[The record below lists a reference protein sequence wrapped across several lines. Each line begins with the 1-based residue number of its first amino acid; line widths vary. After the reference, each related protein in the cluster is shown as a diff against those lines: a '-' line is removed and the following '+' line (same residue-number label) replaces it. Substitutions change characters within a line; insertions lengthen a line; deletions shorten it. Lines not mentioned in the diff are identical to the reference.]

1 MHNIKIAQVVN
12 AGLLIEGTHK
22 KILIDGIHNV
32 KTHEWSTVD
41 NGLMD
46 YIIYGKDK
54 FQDINYLLF
63 THQHSDHFNL
73 EKTCEY
79 IRNNKTEHLITTRLN
94 DAQLI
99 MTDLLMELDKDF
111 YEPGD
116 IDFNNVKIKYIRTK
130 HLAHEKVGIDHYVY
144 IVEIDNK
151 KILYLGDADFC
162 KTELTQILK
171 DIHVDVM
178 IAPFI
183 IVNSTI
189 GRRFVTNVSPELLII
204 NHLPNSEDDK
214 DNYRSIIEMNVTKY
228 KDEMPK
234 TVIFQNLYDE
244 ATIIN
249 C

>member
-1 MHNIKIAQVVN
+1 MHNIKITQVVN

-22 KILIDGIHNV
+22 KILIDGIHNI

-41 NGLMD
+41 DELMD
-46 YIIYGKDK
+46 YMLYGKGK
-54 FQDINYLLF
+54 FQDINYLLI

-73 EKTCEY
+73 DKTSEY

-94 DAQLI
+94 DTKLSS
-99 MTDLLMELDKDF
+99 TDLLIELEKDY

-116 IDFNNVKIKYIRTK
+116 IDFNNVKIKYIKTK

-144 IVEIDNK
+144 IIEIDNK

-162 KTELTQILK
+162 KTELIQVLK
-171 DIHVDVM
+171 DIQIHVL

-183 IVNSTI
+183 IMNSTI
-189 GRRFVTNVSPELLII
+189 GRKFIKNVSPGLLII
-204 NHLPNSEDDK
+204 NHLPNSEDDIN
-214 DNYRSIIEMNVTKY
+214 NYRNIIEMNVMKY

-234 TVIFQNLYDE
+234 TKVFQNLYDE
-244 ATIIN
+244 TTIIT
-249 C
+249 